1 MVKVTGSVQ
10 TKNCKLYALLNYKD
24 NEGKRRVKWISTGLK
39 EDGNKRKVQ
48 RMLPEII
55 HNFQEEI
62 EKELNPK
69 TSKQDF
75 LEFMDDYLKMVKH
88 NLSPT
93 THMQYG
99 RMLHGRIETFFKPL
113 KLKLDEVTANHINQL
128 CEYIISDG
136 CKQNTAIRYRAL
148 VMVALEYA
156 YKNDMIIT
164 NPCAKSERPKKNEY
178 VASFY
183 SKEELNTL
191 LKIVKEDQLYVPI
204 ALASYYGLRRSEVLG
219 VKWSN
224 IDFDNKRINIWHKV
238 VEEEGEDGVKIVGYD
253 TMKNK
258 SSRRTMPLIPAVE
271 KILLEHKERQK
282 EYKRLFRNSYTDEY
296 EDYVCVDPLGYL
308 IKPSFVTDHF
318 RVIIKEN
325 NLKKIRFHDLRHTC
339 ASLLLANNIPMKQ
352 IQEWLG
358 HSDFNTTANIY
369 AHLET
374 NAKLQSAETI
384 AKVIDYEN

>member
-10 TKNCKLYALLNYKD
+10 TKNGKLYALLNYKD
-24 NEGKRRVKWISTGLK
+24 ENGKRKIKWVSTGLN

-55 HNFQEEI
+55 HSFQEEL
-62 EKELNPK
+62 EKKINPK
-69 TSKQDF
+69 TSKKDF
-75 LEFMDDYLKMVKH
+75 LEFMEDYLKTVKH

-93 THMQYG
+93 THTQYV
-99 RMLHGRIETFFKPL
+99 RMLRGRISDFFKPL
-113 KLKLDEVTANHINQL
+113 NLKLDEVNANHINQL
-128 CEYIISDG
+128 CESIISSG

-178 VASFY
+178 TASFY
-183 SKEELNTL
+183 SKDELNTL
-191 LKIVKEDQLYVPI
+191 LKVAKEDQIYVPI
-204 ALASYYGLRRSEVLG
+204 SLAAYYGLRRSEVLG

-224 IDFDNKRINIWHKV
+224 IDFENKRINIWHKV
-238 VEEEGEDGVKIVGYD
+238 VEEETENGVKVVGYD

-271 KILLEHKERQK
+271 KILTEHKERQK

-296 EDYVCVDPLGYL
+296 ADYVCVDPLGFI
-308 IKPSFVTDHF
+308 IKPSFLTDHF

-339 ASLLLANNIPMKQ
+339 ASLLLANGIPMKQ
-352 IQEWLG
+352 IQDWLG

-374 NAKLQSAETI
+374 NAKMQSAETI